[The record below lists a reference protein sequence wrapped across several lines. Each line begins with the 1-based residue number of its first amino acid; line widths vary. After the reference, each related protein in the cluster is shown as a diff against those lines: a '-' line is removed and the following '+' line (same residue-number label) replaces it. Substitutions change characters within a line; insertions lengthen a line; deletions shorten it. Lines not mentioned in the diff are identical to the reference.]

1 VDYGDRTLRITRRI
15 GASRTDGRISCKQV
29 AGLWRE
35 GCLSRCGHG
44 YHFGSANDGLL
55 NDRGWP
61 INPVIWI
68 WGGFLL
74 FILLVLALDLGV
86 LNRKAHVV
94 SVKEA
99 LTFTVAVLVLAI
111 AFDVFVYFAY
121 ENHWL
126 GLGQHVDRVDGVIND
141 GRLAAVKFFTGY
153 IIEVSLSADN
163 VFVIAMIFEHLR
175 VPAQYQHRVLFWG
188 ILGALVMRGTMIG
201 LGAQLVSRYHWILY
215 VFGVFLVYTALKML
229 WSKSDE
235 AADPDEAIVMRL
247 IRRVFPVCE
256 DYRESHFMVRDHGRL
271 MLTPL
276 AVSLVLVETTDLI
289 FAVDS
294 IPAIFAITTDPFIVF
309 TSNVF
314 AILGLRSL
322 YFALAGAIA
331 KFRYLKVSLAAI
343 LGLVGVKM
351 LAAEWLKDVI
361 GPSFNFYLLGIVA
374 LILAV
379 GVIASMIVTR
389 REEQSGEPTN

>member
-1 VDYGDRTLRITRRI
+1 M
-15 GASRTDGRISCKQV
+15 
-29 AGLWRE
+29 
-35 GCLSRCGHG
+35 
-44 YHFGSANDGLL
+44 
-55 NDRGWP
+55 
-61 INPVIWI
+61 
-68 WGGFLL
+68 
-74 FILLVLALDLGV
+74 
-86 LNRKAHVV
+86 
-94 SVKEA
+94 
-99 LTFTVAVLVLAI
+99 
-111 AFDVFVYFAY
+111 
-121 ENHWL
+121 
-126 GLGQHVDRVDGVIND
+126 
-141 GRLAAVKFFTGY
+141 KFFTGY

-175 VPAQYQHRVLFWG
+175 VPPKFQHRVLFWG
-188 ILGALVMRGTMIG
+188 ILGALAMRGTMIG
-201 LGAQLVSRYHWILY
+201 SGAQLVSRYHWVLY

-235 AADPDEAIVMRL
+235 AADPDEALVMRL
-247 IRRVFPVCE
+247 VRRVLPG
-256 DYRESHFMVRDHGRL
+256 VRGLPRVAIFSIRDAGRW

-343 LGLVGVKM
+343 LGLVGLKM
-351 LAAEWLKDVI
+351 LAAEWLKDVV

-374 LILAV
+374 IILGI
-379 GVIASMIVTR
+379 GVLASVIVTR
-389 REEQSGEPTN
+389 REEAAAKE

>member
-1 VDYGDRTLRITRRI
+1 
-15 GASRTDGRISCKQV
+15 
-29 AGLWRE
+29 
-35 GCLSRCGHG
+35 
-44 YHFGSANDGLL
+44 
-55 NDRGWP
+55 
-61 INPVIWI
+61 VIWI

-99 LTFTVAVLVLAI
+99 LTFTLAVFALAV
-111 AFDVFVYFAY
+111 AFDAFVYFAY

-126 GLGQHVDRVDGVIND
+126 GLGRHLDGVDGVVND

-175 VPAQYQHRVLFWG
+175 VPPIYQHRVLFWG

-229 WSKSDE
+229 WSKTDE
-235 AADPDEAIVMRL
+235 TADPDEAIVMRL
-247 IRRVFPVCE
+247 VRRIFPVCE
-256 DYRESHFMVRDHGRL
+256 NYRESHFVVRDGGRL

-276 AVSLVLVETTDLI
+276 AVALVLVETTDLI

-322 YFALAGAIA
+322 YFALAGAIT

-351 LAAEWLKDVI
+351 LAADLLKDVI
-361 GPSFNFYLLGIVA
+361 GPSFNFYLLGMVA
-374 LILAV
+374 LILGA
-379 GVIASMIVTR
+379 GVVASIIVTR
-389 REEQSGEPTN
+389 RDERSTDPTA

>member
-1 VDYGDRTLRITRRI
+1 MWV
-15 GASRTDGRISCKQV
+15 
-29 AGLWRE
+29 
-35 GCLSRCGHG
+35 
-44 YHFGSANDGLL
+44 
-55 NDRGWP
+55 
-61 INPVIWI
+61 

-86 LNRKAHVV
+86 LNRKAHIV

-99 LTFTVAVLVLAI
+99 LAFTFGVLVLATL
-111 AFDVFVYFAY
+111 FDVFVYFAY
-121 ENHWL
+121 QNHWL

-163 VFVIAMIFEHLR
+163 VFVIAMIFEHMR
-175 VPAQYQHRVLFWG
+175 VPAKLQHRVLFWG

-201 LGAQLVSRYHWILY
+201 VGAQLVSRYHWVLY

-229 WSKSDE
+229 WSKSDDM
-235 AADPDEAIVMRL
+235 ADPDDVLVIRL
-247 IRRVFPVCE
+247 VRRVFPVCQ
-256 DYRESHFMVRDHGRL
+256 DYRESHFLVRDAGTW

-276 AVSLVLVETTDLI
+276 AISLVLVETTDLI

-322 YFALAGAIA
+322 YFALSSAIA

-343 LGLVGVKM
+343 LGLVGLKM

-374 LILAV
+374 VILGI
-379 GVIASMIVTR
+379 GVLASVIVAR
-389 REEQSGEPTN
+389 REDRQAEPAK

>member
-1 VDYGDRTLRITRRI
+1 MWV
-15 GASRTDGRISCKQV
+15 
-29 AGLWRE
+29 
-35 GCLSRCGHG
+35 
-44 YHFGSANDGLL
+44 
-55 NDRGWP
+55 
-61 INPVIWI
+61 

-99 LTFTVAVLVLAI
+99 LAFTFGVLAL
-111 AFDVFVYFAY
+111 ATLFDGFVYFAY
-121 ENHWL
+121 QNHWL
-126 GLGQHVDRVDGVIND
+126 GLGQHIDRVDGVVND

-153 IIEVSLSADN
+153 VIEVSLSADN
-163 VFVIAMIFEHLR
+163 VFVIAMIFEHMR
-175 VPAQYQHRVLFWG
+175 VPAKLQHRVLFWG
-188 ILGALVMRGTMIG
+188 ILGALVMRGTMIS
-201 LGAQLVSRYHWILY
+201 LGAQLVSRYHWVLY

-229 WSKSDE
+229 WARSDE
-235 AADPDEAIVMRL
+235 IAGPDEALVMRVV
-247 IRRVFPVCE
+247 RRVFPVCQE
-256 DYRESHFMVRDHGRL
+256 YREARFLVRDAGRW

-322 YFALAGAIA
+322 YFALSGAIA

-343 LGLVGVKM
+343 LGLVGLKM

-374 LILAV
+374 VILGV
-379 GVIASMIVTR
+379 GVLASVIVAR
-389 REEQSGEPTN
+389 REDRQVEPAK

>member
-1 VDYGDRTLRITRRI
+1 MWV
-15 GASRTDGRISCKQV
+15 
-29 AGLWRE
+29 
-35 GCLSRCGHG
+35 
-44 YHFGSANDGLL
+44 
-55 NDRGWP
+55 
-61 INPVIWI
+61 

-74 FILLVLALDLGV
+74 LILLVLALDLGV

-99 LTFTVAVLVLAI
+99 LAFTFGVLAL
-111 AFDVFVYFAY
+111 ATLFDAFVYFAY
-121 ENHWL
+121 QNHWL
-126 GLGQHVDRVDGVIND
+126 GLGQHIDRVDGVVND

-163 VFVIAMIFEHLR
+163 VFVIAMIFEHMR
-175 VPAQYQHRVLFWG
+175 VPAKFQHRVLFWG

-201 LGAQLVSRYHWILY
+201 LGAQLVSRYHWVLY
-215 VFGVFLVYTALKML
+215 VFGVFLVYTAVKML
-229 WSKSDE
+229 WAKSDDM
-235 AADPDEAIVMRL
+235 ADPNEALVMRL
-247 IRRVFPVCE
+247 VRRVIPVCQ
-256 DYRESHFMVRDHGRL
+256 DYRESRFLVRDAGKW

-322 YFALAGAIA
+322 YFALSGAIA

-343 LGLVGVKM
+343 LGLVGLKM
-351 LAAEWLKDVI
+351 LAAEWLKDAL

-374 LILAV
+374 VILGI
-379 GVIASMIVTR
+379 GVLASIVVTR
-389 REEQSGEPTN
+389 REDRQAEPAK

>member
-1 VDYGDRTLRITRRI
+1 MWV
-15 GASRTDGRISCKQV
+15 
-29 AGLWRE
+29 
-35 GCLSRCGHG
+35 
-44 YHFGSANDGLL
+44 
-55 NDRGWP
+55 
-61 INPVIWI
+61 

-74 FILLVLALDLGV
+74 LILLVLALDLGV

-99 LTFTVAVLVLAI
+99 LAFTFGVLVLATL
-111 AFDVFVYFAY
+111 FDAFVYFAY
-121 ENHWL
+121 QNHWL
-126 GLGQHVDRVDGVIND
+126 GLGQHIDRVDGVVND

-163 VFVIAMIFEHLR
+163 VFVIAMIFEHMR
-175 VPAQYQHRVLFWG
+175 VPAKFQHRVLFWG

-201 LGAQLVSRYHWILY
+201 LGAQLVSRYHWVLY
-215 VFGVFLVYTALKML
+215 VFGVFLVYTAVKML
-229 WSKSDE
+229 WAKSDDM
-235 AADPDEAIVMRL
+235 ADPNEALVMRL
-247 IRRVFPVCE
+247 VRRVIPVCQ
-256 DYRESHFMVRDHGRL
+256 DYRESRFLVRDAGKW

-322 YFALAGAIA
+322 YFALSGAIA
-331 KFRYLKVSLAAI
+331 KFRYLKLSLAAI
-343 LGLVGVKM
+343 LGLVGLKM
-351 LAAEWLKDVI
+351 LAAEWLKDAL

-374 LILAV
+374 VILGI
-379 GVIASMIVTR
+379 GVLASIVVTR
-389 REEQSGEPTN
+389 REDRQAEPAK

>member
-1 VDYGDRTLRITRRI
+1 MWV
-15 GASRTDGRISCKQV
+15 
-29 AGLWRE
+29 
-35 GCLSRCGHG
+35 
-44 YHFGSANDGLL
+44 
-55 NDRGWP
+55 
-61 INPVIWI
+61 

-99 LTFTVAVLVLAI
+99 LAFTFGVLAL
-111 AFDVFVYFAY
+111 ATLFDVFVYFAY
-121 ENHWL
+121 QNHWL
-126 GLGQHVDRVDGVIND
+126 GLGQHVDRVDGVVND

-163 VFVIAMIFEHLR
+163 VFVIAMIFEHMR
-175 VPAQYQHRVLFWG
+175 VPAKLQHRVLFWG

-201 LGAQLVSRYHWILY
+201 LGAQLVSRYHWVLY

-229 WSKSDE
+229 WTKSDE
-235 AADPDEAIVMRL
+235 MADPDEALVMRL

-256 DYRESHFMVRDHGRL
+256 DYRESRFLVRDAGRW

-322 YFALAGAIA
+322 YFALSSAIA

-343 LGLVGVKM
+343 LGLVGLKM

-374 LILAV
+374 VILGI
-379 GVIASMIVTR
+379 GVLASIIVTR
-389 REEQSGEPTN
+389 REDRQAEPAK

>member
-1 VDYGDRTLRITRRI
+1 M
-15 GASRTDGRISCKQV
+15 
-29 AGLWRE
+29 
-35 GCLSRCGHG
+35 
-44 YHFGSANDGLL
+44 
-55 NDRGWP
+55 
-61 INPVIWI
+61 IWI

-99 LTFTVAVLVLAI
+99 LTFTVAVVFLAI
-111 AFDVFVYFAY
+111 CFDVFVYFAY

-126 GLGQHVDRVDGVIND
+126 GLGQHLDRVDGVVND
-141 GRLAAVKFFTGY
+141 GRLAAVKFLTGY
-153 IIEVSLSADN
+153 VIEVSLSADN

-175 VPAQYQHRVLFWG
+175 VPAKYQHRVLFWG
-188 ILGALVMRGTMIG
+188 ILGALIMRGTMIG

-215 VFGVFLVYTALKML
+215 LFGVFLVYTALKML

-235 AADPDEAIVMRL
+235 TADPDEALVMRL
-247 IRRVFPVCE
+247 VRRMFPVCE
-256 DYRESHFMVRDHGRL
+256 DYRESHFMIRDHGRL

-343 LGLVGVKM
+343 LGLVGLKM

-374 LILAV
+374 LILGI
-379 GVIASMIVTR
+379 GVIASVLVTR
-389 REEQSGEPTN
+389 REERAGEQTN